1 MNIDRFKQQH
11 VEILSAIHALRKL
24 AHQGIA
30 EHAVD
35 ITDELKSLARV
46 VTQHLAVEDRIL
58 YPSLEKSGD
67 NKVARMSASYQAD
80 MKGIASGFIRF
91 SRHWTDARQLASQ
104 PEVFRNEANI
114 ILKQVH
120 ERLQRENREF
130 YPAIEAMPDARASEQ
145 R

>member
-58 YPSLEKSGD
+58 YPSLEKGSD
-67 NKVARMSASYQAD
+67 EKVARMSASYQAD

-91 SRHWTDARQLASQ
+91 SRHWADARQLASQ
-104 PEVFRNEANI
+104 PEAFRSEANI
-114 ILKQVH
+114 VLKRVH

-130 YPAIEAMPDARASEQ
+130 YPAIEAMPDARASGHK
-145 R
+145 